1 MEVEDRQDLPH
12 VRLKESNVAE
22 VRLENVWKTYGKV
35 DAVKNLSIDCQDG
48 EFFVILGPTG
58 AGKTTTL
65 KMISGIEKVSRGSI
79 YIDNKIVNNLSP
91 QERDVAMVFETYAL
105 YPHLSVFENIASPLK
120 APIRRGEFSSK
131 KIWDRIHEVARML
144 EIEDLLNRMPA
155 QLSGGQR
162 QRVGLG
168 RALVREP
175 AVFLMDEPIAH
186 LDAKLRDSLRP
197 ELRRWQKDR
206 DFTVIYTTHDHIEAL
221 SMADRIAI
229 LKSGELQQ
237 LGFPAEIYS
246 HPVNEFVALNVGFPP
261 MNILEG
267 CLIVKEHKTWIKTEA
282 FRVPMDNEVAKK
294 MARDKESVEVK
305 VGVRAHDVD
314 LSTTKLQP
322 YSSKAEVY
330 VVEPMGLER
339 VVMFKFGEQFF
350 SVLTRGMRLKPGDV
364 VWLEI
369 KPEKLHFFDKRTGS
383 RIM

>member
-1 MEVEDRQDLPH
+1 M
-12 VRLKESNVAE
+12 AE
-22 VRLENVWKTYGKV
+22 VRLENVSKTYGKV

-105 YPHLSVFENIASPLK
+105 YPHLPVFENIASPLK
-120 APIRRGEFSSK
+120 APIRRGKFSSK
-131 KIWDRIHEVARML
+131 KIRDRIHEVARML
-144 EIEDLLNRMPA
+144 EIEDLLNRMPD

-186 LDAKLRDSLRP
+186 LDAKLRDFLRP
-197 ELRRWQKDR
+197 ELRRWQKDHG
-206 DFTVIYTTHDHIEAL
+206 FTIIYTTHDHLEAL
-221 SMADRIAI
+221 SMGDRIAI

-237 LGFPAEIYS
+237 LGSPSEIYN

-261 MNILEG
+261 MNILQG
-267 CLIVKEHKTWIKTEA
+267 CFVIKEHKMWIETEA
-282 FRVPMDNEVAKK
+282 FRVPVNNEIAKKVAKE
-294 MARDKESVEVK
+294 KESVKVK
-305 VGVRAHDVD
+305 IGVRAHDVQ
-314 LSTTKLQP
+314 LSTTKLEP

-350 SVLTRGMRLKPGDV
+350 SVLTRGIGLEPGDV
-364 VWLEI
+364 VWLET
-369 KPEKLHFFDKRTGS
+369 KPEKLHFFDKRAGS